1 MANKFEIGDNMQIT
15 ATELK
20 NRLGR
25 YLDVAETDPV
35 IVKKSGRIKSVVIS
49 SATYNKFLA
58 YEDAYWASK
67 ARQAENE
74 GYLGAE
80 ISGDILKENQFHA
93 QN

>member
-1 MANKFEIGDNMQIT
+1 MQIT

-35 IVKKSGRIKSVVIS
+35 IVEKSDRVKSILIS
-49 SATYNKFLA
+49 STTYEKFLA

-67 ARQAENE
+67 AKRGLFRSKNFLRGSE
-74 GYLGAE
+74 GSTAS
-80 ISGDILKENQFHA
+80 ISRLRGGERSDE
-93 QN
+93 